1 MKRLIVWMWAIQVL
15 MFVGAGFAWMFAP
28 ALAFHQ
34 LLPSLKASEHPIAV
48 AGVQILAPF
57 AVAMGLFTALGQM
70 SSRPNLRRHFSAL
83 FALFLAP
90 WIAVIYVNVYG
101 PTAATGWSPYVLV
114 FLAPGAVFLI
124 PNAIVGFFSPSS
136 RAPSATG
143 FWSTAPRALFPFWV
157 VQAIALIA
165 VAVALVFAPRWVLE
179 TVVPARGPHLE
190 EVDLAQFRT
199 IGPYAA
205 CMGLFA
211 LYGTASIAWVEVWT
225 SIARIF
231 AVLFSLLALAFVLVY
246 EPWAFHARLLALAVV
261 CVILA
266 VVNLVMVRYARRD
279 ALEGVHKTKVGWTPL
294 DLVAGPAMM
303 LQTLTTK
310 RRASHLVGVGARGRF
325 TVVPEPRFPESH
337 FFRPGKEFP
346 VQMRFANLTELDDAS
361 LDVRGA
367 ALKLSSE
374 AAKSPFDTVL
384 NTGAF
389 TPASHIVGF
398 AAFVLSKFI
407 PTFGSKIIV
416 ASNRPA
422 REGGIAGLRRAPS
435 SYAALHYY
443 GQIVRIWIDIAQ
455 QVHLVRYRLVPV
467 TPGPEPGLPDKADC
481 SHIWERGRR
490 PDDNRPVN
498 YLRAELRERLAG
510 GRVELRFQAQFHRA
524 VPGESLSWYDAGVD
538 WEEDE
543 HPWLDVGRVVLEAAL
558 PDRETEVLR
567 FNPGNRPECLD
578 TPIADGILDPR
589 SMGDSEMR
597 VMARLQRIRMALY
610 SAFGLPSFEPE
621 PEPMMPRTET

>member
-15 MFVGAGFAWMFAP
+15 MFVGAGLAWMIAP
-28 ALAFHQ
+28 IAAFHQ
-34 LLPSLKASEHPIAV
+34 LLPDVTGSQPLAV
-48 AGVQILAPF
+48 AGIRILGPF

-70 SSRPNLRRHFSAL
+70 SSRPGLRKHFSAL
-83 FALFLAP
+83 FAVFLAP

-101 PTAATGWSPYVLV
+101 PAAIKGWSPYVLF
-114 FLAPGAVFLI
+114 FLAPGVVFLFI
-124 PNAIVGFFSPSS
+124 NASFGFLSRSPA
-136 RAPSATG
+136 APTATG
-143 FWSTAPRALFPFWV
+143 FWTTAPRALFPFWV

-165 VAVALVFAPRWVLE
+165 LAVALVFAPRWLLEHMVLAGGPS
-179 TVVPARGPHLE
+179 VNGPA
-190 EVDLAQFRT
+190 LAQFRT
-199 IGPYAA
+199 IGPYAW

-231 AVLFSLLALAFVLVY
+231 AALLWLLAIALVLVY
-246 EPWAFHARLLALAVV
+246 EPWGFHVTVLALALL

-266 VVNLVMVRYARRD
+266 QVNLAMVRYARRD
-279 ALEGVHKTKVGWTPL
+279 ALEGVHKTTVGWTPM

-325 TVVPEPRFPESH
+325 TVVPQPGFPENH
-337 FFRPGKEFP
+337 FFTPGREFP
-346 VQMRFANLTELDDAS
+346 VQMRFANLTERDDAA

-367 ALKLSSE
+367 ALKLSSDP
-374 AAKSPFDTVL
+374 AKSPFDTVL

-398 AAFVLSKFI
+398 AGFVLSKFI
-407 PTFGSKIIV
+407 PTFGSKLIV
-416 ASNRPA
+416 ESNRPA

-435 SYAALHYY
+435 SYSALHYY
-443 GQIVRIWIDIAQ
+443 GQIVRIWIDAAQ
-455 QVHLVRYRLVPV
+455 QVHLVRYRLIPM

-481 SHIWERGRR
+481 THIWERGRR
-490 PDDNRPVN
+490 PNDNRPVD

-510 GRVELRFQAQFHRA
+510 GGVELRFQAQFHRA
-524 VPGESLSWYDAGVD
+524 VPGESRAWYDAGVD

-543 HPWLDVGRVVLEAAL
+543 HPWLDVGRIVLEAAL

-567 FNPGNRPECLD
+567 FNPANRPACLD
-578 TPIADGILDPR
+578 TPVADGILDPR

-597 VMARLQRIRMALY
+597 VMARLQAVRMALY
-610 SAFGLPSFEPE
+610 AAFGLPSFEPE